1 VASGATEQTAV
12 QIVMQHEN
20 LMRHLKQDLDVD
32 YARVERDME
41 LDFIRE
47 FSTGGDLHGLG
58 MDDRRERIRIAIYSL
73 GLMRAIFRNG
83 PMTYAEAYA
92 KCYGL
97 PLEMRRTARFQPRP
111 IF

>member
-1 VASGATEQTAV
+1 
-12 QIVMQHEN
+12 
-20 LMRHLKQDLDVD
+20 MRQLKQDLDVD
-32 YARVERDME
+32 YVGVERDME

-47 FSTGGDLHGLG
+47 FSTGGDLHGLSV
-58 MDDRRERIRIAIYSL
+58 DNRRERIRVAIYNL
-73 GLMRAIFRNG
+73 GLVRVLFRNG

-97 PLEMRRTARFQPRP
+97 PLEMRRTANFQPRP

>member
-1 VASGATEQTAV
+1 
-12 QIVMQHEN
+12 
-20 LMRHLKQDLDVD
+20 
-32 YARVERDME
+32 ME

-47 FSTGGDLHGLG
+47 FSTGGDLHGLNT
-58 MDDRRERIRIAIYSL
+58 DDRRERIRIAIYTL
-73 GLMRAIFRNG
+73 GLMRAMFRNG